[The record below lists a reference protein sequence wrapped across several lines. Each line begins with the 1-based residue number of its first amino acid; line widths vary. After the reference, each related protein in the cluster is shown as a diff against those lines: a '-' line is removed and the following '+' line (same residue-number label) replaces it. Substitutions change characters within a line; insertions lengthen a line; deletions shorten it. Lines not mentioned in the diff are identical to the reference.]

1 MGLKTKYLILP
12 DITLLLLPLLLQ
24 LKIKYLS
31 IINISLLQNLITA
44 KNFTARLAQANL
56 TSKNDIAN
64 FVKKTDFDD
73 QLKHLNKK
81 FTSYKIKHV
90 LIENELSELSEK
102 VKAISTKGLTK
113 DLIINYS
120 ILIGTKYFYQE
131 HFQIIWYLHQLKN
144 TLNTLITRPKLICG
158 NLMECQKKVSKI

>member
-12 DITLLLLPLLLQ
+12 DITLLLLLPLLLQ

-31 IINISLLQNLITA
+31 IINTSLLQNLTTA
-44 KNFTARLAQANL
+44 ENFTARLAQANL

-73 QLKHLNKK
+73 QLKHLNKT
-81 FTSYKIKHV
+81 FSSYKIKHV
-90 LIENELSELSEK
+90 LIENELNELSEK

-120 ILIGTKYFYQE
+120 ILNGTKYFC
-131 HFQIIWYLHQLKN
+131 IRNIS
-144 TLNTLITRPKLICG
+144 KLFGIYT
-158 NLMECQKKVSKI
+158 S

>member
-12 DITLLLLPLLLQ
+12 DIILLLLLPLLLQ

-31 IINISLLQNLITA
+31 IINTSLLQNLTTA
-44 KNFTARLAQANL
+44 ENFTARLAQANL

-73 QLKHLNKK
+73 QLKHLNKT
-81 FTSYKIKHV
+81 FSSYKIKHV
-90 LIENELSELSEK
+90 LIENELNELSEK

-120 ILIGTKYFYQE
+120 ILNGTKYFC
-131 HFQIIWYLHQLKN
+131 IRNIS
-144 TLNTLITRPKLICG
+144 KLFGIYT
-158 NLMECQKKVSKI
+158 S

>member
-56 TSKNDIAN
+56 TSKNDIAS

-113 DLIINYS
+113 DLINKFSILNGAKYFSSGIFQSYLVFIPAIKYINYVS
-120 ILIGTKYFYQE
+120 GT
-131 HFQIIWYLHQLKN
+131 
-144 TLNTLITRPKLICG
+144 TRID
-158 NLMECQKKVSKI
+158 S